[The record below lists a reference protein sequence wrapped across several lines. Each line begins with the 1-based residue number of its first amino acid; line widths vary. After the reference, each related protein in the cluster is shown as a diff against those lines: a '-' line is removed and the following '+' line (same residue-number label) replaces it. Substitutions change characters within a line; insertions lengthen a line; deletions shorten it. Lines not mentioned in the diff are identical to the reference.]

1 MSDDLLESSGGI
13 VSADSVIDEL
23 RAAQEAYSEFFG
35 DVFDQFQA
43 ISLDLLARHKNLESL
58 GQQQAVAMQQQ
69 AELTDEL
76 KRVRGLLETL
86 TRQA

>member
-23 RAAQEAYSEFFG
+23 RPAQEAYSEFFG

-43 ISLDLLARHKNLESL
+43 ISLDLLARLRTWNPWANSKP
-58 GQQQAVAMQQQ
+58 
-69 AELTDEL
+69 
-76 KRVRGLLETL
+76 LLCNS
-86 TRQA
+86 RPS